1 MSGMYV
7 CMWCVSAYLVGVV
20 YLPVELG
27 DFLLVHEEQVGLVVV
42 ALDGRRG
49 VGVLHLLALH
59 LRAYSGMNVCMYVG
73 K

>member
-1 MSGMYV
+1 MYV
-7 CMWCVSAYLVGVV
+7 WNVCMVRAYFVGVV

-59 LRAYSGMNVCMYVG
+59 LRA
-73 K
+73 